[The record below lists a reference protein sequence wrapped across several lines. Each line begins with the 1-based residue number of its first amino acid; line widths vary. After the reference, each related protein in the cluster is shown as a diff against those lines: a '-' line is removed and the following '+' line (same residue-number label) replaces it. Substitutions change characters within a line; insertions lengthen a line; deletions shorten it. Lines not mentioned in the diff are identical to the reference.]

1 MVFPFTFIQ
10 LNVTLQPGESPPAGH
25 QKEHRF
31 KALSLLLQFQ
41 VYRQSQPGIATI
53 YNVIKPLRV

>member
-10 LNVTLQPGESPPAGH
+10 LNVALQPEESPPAGH

-31 KALSLLLQFQ
+31 KALPLLLQFQ
-41 VYRQSQPGIATI
+41 VYCQPQPGITTI